1 MIGPSVLV
9 NCRSNDTGDVARH
22 SVTQNVTPLG
32 LTALHFAQPR
42 RKARDPVLP
51 PTSLQKGTRMRR
63 ILFTAAA
70 ARARPVHRSPPLART
85 GRTRTTAPSPGFTNN
100 YWFSDY
106 NGVFATNWSRPA
118 RRPAP
123 AGGHDCL

>member
-1 MIGPSVLV
+1 VHFTADYYGAHSSSGLMHCVCAGEQID
-9 NCRSNDTGDVARH
+9 DTGQVVRDAEERSIPGPV
-22 SVTQNVTPLG
+22 
-32 LTALHFAQPR
+32 R
-42 RKARDPVLP
+42 RS
-51 PTSLQKGTRMRR
+51 TSPASTR
-63 ILFTAAA
+63 TSA
-70 ARARPVHRSPPLART
+70 SSQ
-85 GRTRTTAPSPGFTNN
+85 TRTTAPSQGFTNN